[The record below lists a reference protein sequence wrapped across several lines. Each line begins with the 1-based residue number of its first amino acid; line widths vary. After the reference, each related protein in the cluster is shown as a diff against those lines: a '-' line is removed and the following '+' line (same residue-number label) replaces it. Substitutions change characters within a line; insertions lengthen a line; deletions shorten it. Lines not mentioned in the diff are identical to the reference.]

1 MLELSP
7 DFGVAISPDT
17 TYMDLRERAQAAC
30 RSIELLVEKGL
41 DIAPTREDVETA
53 ASIVS
58 AFAANPETTSRHV
71 SNARASTMTP
81 ASLLTLRTY
90 LDEFG
95 QTVAKNAAEIRY
107 LVTNRL
113 LEESRNPD
121 PRVRIRALELLGKI
135 SDVGLFTDRSEVL
148 VTHQSTDELRAK
160 LKEKLQRLAPR
171 PVPPSDVRNNIIDVD
186 VELGFAEKDITPA
199 PATDTDKH
207 A

>member
-41 DIAPTREDVETA
+41 DIAPTQEDVEA
-53 ASIVS
+53 AAAIVS
-58 AFAANPETTSRHV
+58 AYAANPEATSKHV
-71 SNARASTMTP
+71 SNARASTMAP

-95 QTVAKNAAEIRY
+95 QTVVRNAAEIRY

-186 VELGFAEKDITPA
+186 VELGFVEKDITPA
-199 PATDTDKH
+199 PGAGTDPH